1 MGTDSNR
8 VYFQEQEGLRE
19 LFDLLTESDYLQY
32 YLYVGGLSIYLFH
45 FTAMIN
51 SILTP
56 NIVKF

>member
-32 YLYVGGLSIYLFH
+32 YLYVGGLSIYLFP

-51 SILTP
+51 
-56 NIVKF
+56 